1 MTDEAA
7 IDGDTGGTGRDEAA
21 RRELAHGWRHSGQR
35 IRAGYFWYYAA
46 IGTFMP
52 FAALYYREL
61 GFSGLQVGALTA
73 LPAVGVA
80 LSGPLWGAVADT
92 RAIHRRILRVA
103 LALGVIA
110 ALAASQASAFPA
122 VFGLVAVLAL
132 ASVPVAP
139 LLDSYG
145 MTLGDRFGL
154 SYGRLRVWGSLGYMA
169 LTLVLGRLMGDGVSS
184 LLLVAHAACLSL
196 ALLWLFGL
204 PPLAERRP
212 RPLIGSLREIRRNA
226 PLLMLLGIA
235 YLMSSGAAIMY
246 VFLGIHIEDLDGT
259 ANLVG
264 PAFAISAASELPIV
278 AFGGWFLTRFGAP
291 RLIALA
297 LVVYAG
303 RFLAFSLAPA
313 GVWILP
319 VQALHGLSYGA
330 FLMASVTLAHRLA
343 GRGQAATA
351 QALLTAMSFGFGSIT
366 GSLAGGALLESI
378 GTVGLFRGAAVLMIL
393 TLAVLV
399 AGIRLVGLDEP
410 RPTPSD

>member
-1 MTDEAA
+1 MNDEAVV
-7 IDGDTGGTGRDEAA
+7 GGVSGTQGEHEAV
-21 RRELAHGWRHSGQR
+21 RREMAHGWRHSGQR
-35 IRAGYFWYYAA
+35 LRAGYFWYYAA

-80 LSGPLWGAVADT
+80 LSGPVWGAVADA

-103 LALGVIA
+103 LILGVIA
-110 ALAASQASAFPA
+110 ALAASRASAFPA
-122 VFGLVAVLAL
+122 VFSLVALLAL

-184 LLLVAHAACLSL
+184 LLLVAHAACLSVT
-196 ALLWLFGL
+196 LLWLFGL

-212 RPLIGSLREIRRNA
+212 RPLLGGLREIRRNA
-226 PLLMLLGIA
+226 PLLVLLGIA
-235 YLMSSGAAIMY
+235 YLMSSGAAVMY
-246 VFLGIHIEDLDGT
+246 VFLGIHIETLDGT
-259 ANLVG
+259 PNLVG

-278 AFGGWFLTRFGAP
+278 AFGGWFLTRIGAS

-297 LVVYAG
+297 LIVYAV
-303 RFLAFSLAPA
+303 RFVAFSVAPA
-313 GVWILP
+313 GAWILP
-319 VQALHGLSYGA
+319 VQVLHGLSYGA

-351 QALLTAMSFGFGSIT
+351 QGLLTAVSFGFGSIT
-366 GSLAGGALLESI
+366 GSLVGGALLEPI
-378 GTVGLFRGAAVLMIL
+378 GTVGLFRGAAVLMVV
-393 TLAVLV
+393 TLVVLV
-399 AGIRLVGLDEP
+399 AGIRFVGLDVP
-410 RPTPSD
+410 RPTLSD

>member
-1 MTDEAA
+1 LKPEAA
-7 IDGDTGGTGRDEAA
+7 IDGGSGGPHEREAG
-21 RRELAHGWRHSGQR
+21 RREMTDGWRHSDQR

-52 FAALYYREL
+52 FAALHYREL

-73 LPAVGVA
+73 LPALGVA
-80 LSGPLWGAVADT
+80 LSGPLWGAVADSL
-92 RAIHRRILRVA
+92 AIHRRVLRVA
-103 LALGVIA
+103 LALGAIA
-110 ALAASQASAFPA
+110 ALAASRVSEFPA
-122 VFGLVAVLAL
+122 VFVLIAMLAL

-169 LTLVLGRLMGDGVSS
+169 LTLILGRLMGDHATP
-184 LLLVAHAACLSL
+184 LLLVAHAVCL
-196 ALLWLFGL
+196 ALTLLAVFGL
-204 PPLAERRP
+204 PRLAERRP
-212 RPLIGSLREIRRNA
+212 RPLLGRLRDVRRNG
-226 PLLMLLGIA
+226 PLVVLLGVA
-235 YLMSSGAAIMY
+235 YLMSSGAAVMY

-278 AFGGWFLTRFGAP
+278 AFGGWFLTRFGAA

-297 LVVYAG
+297 LIVYAA
-303 RFLAFSLAPA
+303 RFVAFSVAPA
-313 GVWILP
+313 GAWILP

-366 GSLAGGALLESI
+366 GSLVGGALLDQL
-378 GTVGLFRGAAVLMIL
+378 GTVGLFRGAAALML
-393 TLAVLV
+393 VTLGVLV
-399 AGIRLVGLDEP
+399 AGIRRVGLD
-410 RPTPSD
+410 TPEQSPD